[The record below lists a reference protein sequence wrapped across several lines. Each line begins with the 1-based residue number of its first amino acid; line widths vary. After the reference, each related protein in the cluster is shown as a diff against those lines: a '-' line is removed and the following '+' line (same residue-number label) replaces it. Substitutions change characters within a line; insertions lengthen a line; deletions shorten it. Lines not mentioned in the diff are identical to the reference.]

1 METTPT
7 ILVVDDEP
15 DLLENLSLTLE
26 MAGYNTVTAGNG
38 IEALAELQRQPV
50 DLILSDIKMPFMS
63 GYQLQT
69 EVRQNPQYAGV
80 PFLLLSGCRFLS
92 DAEIR
97 YGKKLGI
104 TEYFAK
110 PIRVETLL
118 LAIWCALENKEE
130 H

>member
-1 METTPT
+1 METTAT

-15 DLLENLSLTLE
+15 DFLENLSLTLE
-26 MAGYNTVTAGNG
+26 MAGYRTVTARNG
-38 IEALAELQRQPV
+38 IEALVELQRQPV
-50 DLILSDIKMPFMS
+50 DLILSDIKMPFMN
-63 GYQLQT
+63 GYQLQA
-69 EVRQNPQYAGV
+69 EVWQNPQYANV

-97 YGKKLGI
+97 YGKGLGI

-118 LAIWCALENKEE
+118 LAIWSTLANKDEY
-130 H
+130 